1 MKTSIL
7 LLCAVLAP
15 SGLVFGEAVYDELV
29 EKQLIKANENLVKVD
44 DKLALIQPDIAA
56 MKAFAEQDNSA
67 IGDIKQAVEDTVN
80 RLDSLLERIGDPN
93 EVDVTKFGTLA
104 GKVVNAKSGGLQ
116 SRTAA
121 SPPGNDFFNETGEG
135 IIEKLDKTFKYTPPN
150 GGDERDENR
159 DPNRYIG
166 ESEQLKAITEY
177 YRVRD
182 AAVTRRGELLDI
194 LKEVLE
200 DMQNN
205 KEDFAHL
212 AKQTALVDIIQGQL
226 KVCGDDINNAYN
238 DVAVKGLQ
246 VYTLNAMRSKGDSE
260 FAELEGEEREAA
272 LDGILDKVKKGGSL
286 IPGGDDTKDD
296 SEAEKGIE
304 GEFLPWTTYK

>member
-1 MKTSIL
+1 MKISIL
-7 LLCAVLAP
+7 LLCAVLTP

-29 EKQLIKANENLVKVD
+29 EKQLKTANETLGKVD
-44 DKLALIQPDIAA
+44 TTLTTISEDVAKQLEIAQ
-56 MKAFAEQDNSA
+56 QDTQSME
-67 IGDIKQAVEDTVN
+67 DIKKGVQDTVE
-80 RLDSLLERIGDPN
+80 RLDSLLERIGNPDD
-93 EVDVTKFGTLA
+93 VDVTKFGTLV
-104 GKVVNAKSGGLQ
+104 GKVENAKSGGLQ

-121 SPPGNDFFNETGEG
+121 TAPGNDFFNETGDG
-135 IIEKLDKTFKYTPPN
+135 IIEKLGTTFKYTPPD
-150 GGDERDENR
+150 GGDERDEDR

-238 DVAVKGLQ
+238 DVAVKGLH

-260 FAELEGEEREAA
+260 FAELENEEREAA
-272 LDGILDKVKKGGSL
+272 LDGILDKINSGDSL
-286 IPGGDDTKDD
+286 IPGGDSSGSDD
-296 SEAEKGIE
+296 STTGIT
-304 GEFLPWTTYK
+304 GGFLPWTTYQ